1 MRLRLIAASLAA
13 ALSAPASGMGLLEAW
28 NAALDADPGYRA
40 ARYELEAGRQALP
53 IARSTLRPSVN
64 ITTSDTK
71 VRGTREFGNV
81 APGSPAEQNLDYMS
95 RQRALNV
102 RMPLLNMDGRAR
114 VRQGEAQVQYSEAL
128 FDARG
133 KDLANRLGK
142 AYFDLLFALDS
153 VELAQGQVDAYRG
166 QVAFAQRRLQAG
178 EGTRTEVAEAEAR
191 LDLAQVNL
199 IETRDQVDVV
209 RRALQNIV
217 GRDTIGVVPPT
228 RQVEPRPLE
237 PATLEAWLAMA
248 EDRSPE
254 VRARRFSVEAARHEV
269 ARNRAGHYPRIDAVA
284 AASRLQNDSVNTLNS
299 DINQRSFGLQVTVP
313 IYQGGYVDA
322 TTEQAI
328 ANLRRTESDL
338 DAELNTQRVEVRRQ
352 FLAAQNGMTKLDSY
366 AKAVRSS
373 EVALE
378 ATRRGFQAGL
388 RTSLDVLD
396 AQRQLFQSRR
406 DQAQARY
413 QYLLAVLQLRVSAGM
428 PPEEAVS
435 TLNAM
440 LTAAR

>member
-40 ARYELEAGRQALP
+40 ARFELEAGRKALP
-53 IARSTLRPSVN
+53 IARSTLLPSVN
-64 ITTSDTK
+64 VTTSDTK

>member
-1 MRLRLIAASLAA
+1 
-13 ALSAPASGMGLLEAW
+13 
-28 NAALDADPGYRA
+28 GYRA

>member
-1 MRLRLIAASLAA
+1 
-13 ALSAPASGMGLLEAW
+13 
-28 NAALDADPGYRA
+28 
-40 ARYELEAGRQALP
+40 
-53 IARSTLRPSVN
+53 
-64 ITTSDTK
+64 
-71 VRGTREFGNV
+71 
-81 APGSPAEQNLDYMS
+81 MS

>member
-1 MRLRLIAASLAA
+1 LIAASLAA

>member
-81 APGSPAEQNLDYMS
+81 APGSATEQNLDYIS